1 MDTKPLLFAII
12 GFLLGG
18 FVVSIAATQFDEDNT
33 ASATEMTMSEM
44 SEDLADKTGDDF
56 DAAFIT
62 AMIEHHEG
70 AIDMAK
76 LAETRAERDEIK
88 QLSQDIITAQEG
100 EIAEMKQWQQDWGY
114 DDDSHDTSH

>member
-12 GFLLGG
+12 GFLMGG
-18 FVVSIAATQFDEDNT
+18 FVVSIAATQFDEGNT
-33 ASATEMTMSEM
+33 ASASEMTMSEM
-44 SEDLADKTGDDF
+44 SDDLADKTGDDF

-76 LAETRAERDEIK
+76 LAATRAQHDEIK

-100 EIAEMKQWQQDWGY
+100 EIAEMKKWQQQWSY
-114 DDDSHDTSH
+114 NDSHNTH